1 MCKDAV
7 LQSNKND
14 VQKFNFSQEVQSSEF
29 EFEANK
35 IMIHPVFN
43 YDSKENAK
51 GNVRQGKTKRNEN
64 KKTSERTKIITTA
77 LLSTPKRSFT
87 TL

>member
-14 VQKFNFSQEVQSSEF
+14 VQKFNFSQEVRSSEF

-35 IMIHPVFN
+35 IMIHTVFN
-43 YDSKENAK
+43 YDSKRMRKEM
-51 GNVRQGKTKRNEN
+51 
-64 KKTSERTKIITTA
+64 
-77 LLSTPKRSFT
+77 
-87 TL
+87 